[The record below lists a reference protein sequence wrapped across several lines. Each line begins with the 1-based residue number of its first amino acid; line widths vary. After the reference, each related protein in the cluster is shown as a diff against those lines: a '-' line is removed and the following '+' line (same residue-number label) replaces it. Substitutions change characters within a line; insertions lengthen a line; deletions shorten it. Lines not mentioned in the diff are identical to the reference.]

1 MPPPRLDM
9 TLCSVLAWRW
19 RPPSETLLP
28 GFGCPWFCARHHKA
42 NPDKYAKQQGVEQ
55 NRAKKKAETT
65 VHNRTSSTLV
75 MASSRGN
82 WPHSLRVAAA
92 KVWQSNTLIRAFKGR
107 FLFFLGEDLNGN
119 NLLLFFFNFIV
130 GVILF
135 EISSI
140 INLKKSDK
148 IPSRWIYSIY
158 QRDPIPRAGH
168 KRSKFREGK
177 VFLSRAL
184 SSITARKTRLGRENP
199 PNG

>member
-1 MPPPRLDM
+1 MFFFLKQICPDYCNLTPSFHGSKTKTEQNQKKKKSPANHLITISITQQFSAYAHTPSLKPGPGKKSVPLPLMPPPRLDM

-92 KVWQSNTLIRAFKGR
+92 KV
-107 FLFFLGEDLNGN
+107 
-119 NLLLFFFNFIV
+119 
-130 GVILF
+130 
-135 EISSI
+135 
-140 INLKKSDK
+140 
-148 IPSRWIYSIY
+148 
-158 QRDPIPRAGH
+158 
-168 KRSKFREGK
+168 
-177 VFLSRAL
+177 
-184 SSITARKTRLGRENP
+184 
-199 PNG
+199 